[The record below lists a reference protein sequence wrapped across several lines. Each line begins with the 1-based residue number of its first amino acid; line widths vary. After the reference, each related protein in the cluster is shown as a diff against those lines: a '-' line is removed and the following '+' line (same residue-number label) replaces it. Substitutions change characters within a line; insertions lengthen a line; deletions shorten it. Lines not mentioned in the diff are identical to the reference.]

1 MTDILWIAFLHWVRE
16 PYILLSQLI
25 INDASRKLFLA
36 TTGEDIIYCGD
47 DSAGELGDIVRQCF
61 EKWYEL
67 SIDDSLPPTMRSKIF
82 ELSLTHFAEGCLK
95 GFDWW
100 WDWVQIAILL
110 ADTPDKQER
119 VMNEL
124 NSIID
129 ITAPIS

>member
-1 MTDILWIAFLHWVRE
+1 
-16 PYILLSQLI
+16 
-25 INDASRKLFLA
+25 
-36 TTGEDIIYCGD
+36 
-47 DSAGELGDIVRQCF
+47 
-61 EKWYEL
+61 
-67 SIDDSLPPTMRSKIF
+67 MRSKIF

-124 NSIID
+124 NSIIHID
-129 ITAPIS
+129 GDDWDVKYNRETAQRYKLELISRCGTRDEQYKFMCENVGNPDFRRHLHRNETVVEGDLRNGLVVKKLTVEVRIGSFLK